1 MIVWGAR
8 VGRIAREKEREKGRG
23 KRRGKRA
30 EKKSEKGGEERREA
44 TKTMKRKL
52 DGAREKAQKEG
63 RGGERASEREKEAA
77 NTVGLPS
84 HLAHRDCVAGHRRAE
99 GNCRRS
105 RARVVESFV
114 RVGTGKRR
122 EKGGGRAEWE
132 DWVRGPR
139 FKRE

>member
-1 MIVWGAR
+1 M
-8 VGRIAREKEREKGRG
+8 GRACGPHCEREGERERKREEKGEEGR
-23 KRRGKRA
+23 
-30 EKKSEKGGEERREA
+30 KKSEKGGEERREA

-52 DGAREKAQKEG
+52 DGAREKAQKGG